1 MLSRMTEAEN
11 ELNDLGES
19 VLPASGLEPK
29 ELERH
34 REAWAAQ
41 GRQGCGL
48 PELRA
53 SGHGGAGRGG
63 RSEGEPL
70 SARL

>member
-1 MLSRMTEAEN
+1 MLSGMTEAEN

-34 REAWAAQ
+34 REARAAQ
-41 GRQGCGL
+41 DRQGCGL

-53 SGHGGAGRGG
+53 SGHGAGRGG